1 MPWVHNFKIL
11 KKVNN
16 FGVYIFKIK
25 LLMKNLLLLFLCS
38 FVFMACQST
47 KDAQTTD
54 TAATIKVDSV
64 TYKLETPPK
73 ISKEGD
79 TTISSISV
87 NYPKLSGGDEA
98 VMTKINAQIEQMV
111 KDQMFSM
118 DDTVQTTKTGSVET
132 LAKGFLKEFEDITKE
147 NEDMPSMGWEY
158 DGSGDTL
165 LISPKV
171 ISIYYQVYSFTG
183 GAHGNSNISYL
194 NFNAQTG
201 DLLELTDIVS
211 DTTALKKIAELKFEK
226 TQKEFAKD
234 NDFEY
239 DRASYFWGNPFFL
252 PANIAVTKT
261 GLLFM
266 YNPYEAA
273 AYALGPISF
282 DLTWEELGTIAK
294 KEIR

>member
-1 MPWVHNFKIL
+1 
-11 KKVNN
+11 
-16 FGVYIFKIK
+16 
-25 LLMKNLLLLFLCS
+25 MKTVILLFLCS
-38 FVFMACQST
+38 VAFMACQSN
-47 KDAQTTD
+47 KESQSSE
-54 TAATIKVDSV
+54 TATTIKVDSIM
-64 TYKLETPPK
+64 YRLETPPR

-79 TTISSISV
+79 TTITNVSV
-87 NYPKLSGGDEA
+87 KYPKLSGGDEE

-111 KDQMFSM
+111 KDQMFSL
-118 DDTVQTTKTGSVET
+118 DDTAATTKTGSIEA
-132 LAKGFLKEFEDITKE
+132 LAKGFIKEYETLTAEDA
-147 NEDMPSMGWEY
+147 DAPSMGWSFE
-158 DGSGDTL
+158 GSGDTL

-183 GAHGNSNISYL
+183 GAHGNSNINYL

-201 DLLELTDIVS
+201 DLLELNDIVS

-226 TQKEFAKD
+226 TQKQFAKD

-239 DRASYFWGNPFFL
+239 DRTSYFWEKPFYL

-282 DLTWEELGTIAK
+282 DLTWQELGAIAK

>member
-1 MPWVHNFKIL
+1 M
-11 KKVNN
+11 KK
-16 FGVYIFKIK
+16 
-25 LLMKNLLLLFLCS
+25 LLLLFASVVALA
-38 FVFMACQST
+38 ACQS
-47 KDAQTTD
+47 KNETTTTE
-54 TAATIKVDSV
+54 TASTEIKVDSV
-64 TYKLETPPK
+64 TYSLKTPPK
-73 ISKEGD
+73 ITKDGD
-79 TTISSISV
+79 TVITSFSV
-87 NYPKLSGGDEA
+87 KYPKLVGGDEA
-98 VMTKINAQIEQMV
+98 VTSKINAQIEQMV
-111 KDQMFSM
+111 KDQTFSI
-118 DDTVQTTKTGSVET
+118 DDTTQTTKTASIES
-132 LAKGFLKEFEDITKE
+132 LAKGFVKEFEDLAAE
-147 NEDMPSMGWEY
+147 NEDMPLMGWDY

-183 GAHGNSNISYL
+183 GAHGNSNITYL

-201 DLLELTDIVS
+201 DLLKLTDMVS

-239 DRASYFWGNPFFL
+239 DRTSYFWEKPFYL

-282 DLTWEELGTIAK
+282 DLTWQELGAIAK

>member
-1 MPWVHNFKIL
+1 
-11 KKVNN
+11 
-16 FGVYIFKIK
+16 
-25 LLMKNLLLLFLCS
+25 MKNLLLLFVTAIAFTS
-38 FVFMACQST
+38 CQS
-47 KDAQTTD
+47 KNESQTTE
-54 TAATIKVDSV
+54 TAAIIKVDSV
-64 TYKLETPPK
+64 TYSLESKPQ

-79 TTISSISV
+79 TTISNIAI

-111 KDQMFSM
+111 KNQMFSM
-118 DDTVQTTKTGSVET
+118 EDTVATTKSGSVES
-132 LAKGFLKEFEDITKE
+132 LAKGFLKEFEDFTKE
-147 NEDMPSMGWEY
+147 NADMPTLGWEY

-226 TQKEFAKD
+226 TQKVFAKD
-234 NDFEY
+234 NDFEF
-239 DRASYFWGNPFFL
+239 DKADYFWGNPFFL
-252 PANIAVTKT
+252 PAYIAVTKD

-273 AYALGPISF
+273 AYAMGPISF
-282 DLTWEELGTIAK
+282 DLTWQELGTILK

>member
-1 MPWVHNFKIL
+1 M
-11 KKVNN
+11 KKL
-16 FGVYIFKIK
+16 F
-25 LLMKNLLLLFLCS
+25 LLFISVIALA
-38 FVFMACQST
+38 ACQS
-47 KDAQTTD
+47 KNENTTTN
-54 TAATIKVDSV
+54 TASAEIKVDSV

-73 ISKEGD
+73 ITKDGD
-79 TTISSISV
+79 TVITSFSV
-87 NYPKLSGGDEA
+87 KYPKLIGGDET
-98 VMTKINAQIEQMV
+98 VISKINAQIEQMV
-111 KDQMFSM
+111 KDQTFSIE
-118 DDTVQTTKTGSVET
+118 DTVQTTKSGSIEN
-132 LAKGFLKEFEDITKE
+132 LAKGFVKEFEDLAAE
-147 NEDMPSMGWEY
+147 NDDMPLMGWDYE
-158 DGSGDTL
+158 GSGDTL
-165 LISPKV
+165 LISTKV

-183 GAHGNSNISYL
+183 GAHGNSNITYL

-201 DLLELTDIVS
+201 DLLKLTDMVS

-239 DRASYFWGNPFFL
+239 DRASYFWEKPFYL

-273 AYALGPISF
+273 AYAYGPISF
-282 DLTWEELGTIAK
+282 DLTWQELGTIAK

>member
-1 MPWVHNFKIL
+1 
-11 KKVNN
+11 
-16 FGVYIFKIK
+16 
-25 LLMKNLLLLFLCS
+25 MKNLFFLFLCS
-38 FVFMACQST
+38 TAFMACQSNKET
-47 KDAQTTD
+47 QTAENG
-54 TAATIKVDSV
+54 AAIKVDSV
-64 TYKLETPPK
+64 TFSLKTPPK
-73 ISKEGD
+73 ISKDGD
-79 TTISSISV
+79 TTITSV
-87 NYPKLSGGDEA
+87 SVKYPKLSGGDEA
-98 VMTKINAQIEQMV
+98 VMAKINTQIEQLV
-111 KDQMFSM
+111 KNQMFSM
-118 DDTVQTTKTGSVET
+118 DDTVATTKTGSIEELSKGFIKEYET
-132 LAKGFLKEFEDITKE
+132 LAAEDA
-147 NEDMPSMGWEY
+147 DAPSMGWEY

-201 DLLELTDIVS
+201 DLLKLTDIVS

-239 DRASYFWGNPFFL
+239 DRASYFWEKPFYL

-282 DLTWEELGTIAK
+282 DLTWQELGAIAK

>member
-1 MPWVHNFKIL
+1 M
-11 KKVNN
+11 KK
-16 FGVYIFKIK
+16 
-25 LLMKNLLLLFLCS
+25 LLLLFASVMALA
-38 FVFMACQST
+38 ACQS
-47 KDAQTTD
+47 KNETT
-54 TAATIKVDSV
+54 TTGTTSAEIKVDSS
-64 TYKLETPPK
+64 TYYTKTTS
-73 ISKEGD
+73 INKEGD
-79 TTISSISV
+79 SV
-87 NYPKLSGGDEA
+87 HTSFSVKFPQLTGGNEDA
-98 VMTKINAQIEQMV
+98 INKINAQIEQMV
-111 KDQMFSM
+111 KDQTFSM
-118 DDTVQTTKTGSVET
+118 DDTTQTTKSSSIES
-132 LAKGFLKEFEDITKE
+132 LAKGFLKEFESMAAE
-147 NEDMPSMGWEY
+147 NNDVPIMGWDYE
-158 DGSGDTL
+158 GSGDTL

-183 GAHGNSNISYL
+183 GAHGNSNITYL

-201 DLLELTDIVS
+201 DLLKLTDMVS

-239 DRASYFWGNPFFL
+239 DRTSYFWEKPFYL
-252 PANIAVTKT
+252 PANIAITKT

-282 DLTWEELGTIAK
+282 DLTWQELGAIAK

>member
-1 MPWVHNFKIL
+1 MKI
-11 KKVNN
+11 
-16 FGVYIFKIK
+16 
-25 LLMKNLLLLFLCS
+25 LLLLFVTAITFTS
-38 FVFMACQST
+38 CQS
-47 KDAQTTD
+47 KNEAQTSETS
-54 TAATIKVDSV
+54 AIIRVDSV
-64 TYKLETPPK
+64 TFSLETPPQ

-79 TTISSISV
+79 TTISNIAI
-87 NYPKLSGGDEA
+87 NYPKLSGGDEV

-111 KDQMFSM
+111 KNQMFSM
-118 DDTVQTTKTGSVET
+118 EDTVATTKSGSVES
-132 LAKGFLKEFEDITKE
+132 LAKGFLKEFEDFTKE
-147 NEDMPSMGWEY
+147 NADMPTLGWEY

-226 TQKEFAKD
+226 TQKVFAKD
-234 NDFEY
+234 NDFEFNKA
-239 DRASYFWGNPFFL
+239 DYFWGNPFFL

-273 AYALGPISF
+273 AYAIGPISF
-282 DLTWEELGTIAK
+282 DLTWQELGAIVK

>member
-1 MPWVHNFKIL
+1 
-11 KKVNN
+11 
-16 FGVYIFKIK
+16 
-25 LLMKNLLLLFLCS
+25 
-38 FVFMACQST
+38 MACQSS
-47 KDAQTTD
+47 KDAQTSD
-54 TAATIKVDSV
+54 TAASIKVDSI
-64 TYKLETPPK
+64 TYKIETPPK

-79 TTISSISV
+79 TTISKISI

-98 VMTKINAQIEQMV
+98 VMAKINAQIEQMV
-111 KDQMFSM
+111 KNQMFSM
-118 DDTVQTTKTGSVET
+118 EDTAQTTKTGSVEM
-132 LAKGFLKEFEDITKE
+132 LAKAFLQEYEDFTKE
-147 NEDMPSMGWEY
+147 NEDMPSMGWDF

-171 ISIYYQVYSFTG
+171 ISIYYHVYSFTG

-201 DLLELTDIVS
+201 DLLTLTDIVS

-226 TQKEFAKD
+226 TQKIFAKD

-239 DRASYFWGNPFFL
+239 DRASYFWEKPFYL

-282 DLTWEELGTIAK
+282 DLTWEELGAITK

>member
-1 MPWVHNFKIL
+1 M
-11 KKVNN
+11 
-16 FGVYIFKIK
+16 K
-25 LLMKNLLLLFLCS
+25 LRLSMKNLFLLFASVIALA
-38 FVFMACQST
+38 ACQS
-47 KDAQTTD
+47 KNESTTTE
-54 TAATIKVDSV
+54 TASAEVKVDSSNYYAK
-64 TYKLETPPK
+64 TTS
-73 ISKEGD
+73 INKEGD
-79 TTISSISV
+79 SV
-87 NYPKLSGGDEA
+87 HTSFRVKYPQLSGGEEA
-98 VMTKINAQIEQMV
+98 IMTKINAQIEQMV
-111 KDQMFSM
+111 KDQTFSM
-118 DDTVQTTKTGSVET
+118 DDTVQTSKTGSVEA
-132 LAKGFLKEFEDITKE
+132 LAKGFLKEFEDFTKE

-183 GAHGNSNISYL
+183 GAHGNSNITYL

-201 DLLELTDIVS
+201 DLLKLTDIVS

-226 TQKEFAKD
+226 TQKQFAKD

-239 DRASYFWGNPFFL
+239 DRTSYFWEKPFYL

-282 DLTWEELGTIAK
+282 DLTWEELGAIAK

>member
-1 MPWVHNFKIL
+1 
-11 KKVNN
+11 
-16 FGVYIFKIK
+16 
-25 LLMKNLLLLFLCS
+25 MKQLLLLFTSVIALA
-38 FVFMACQST
+38 ACQS
-47 KDAQTTD
+47 KNETT
-54 TAATIKVDSV
+54 TAATTSAEIKVDSV
-64 TYKLETPPK
+64 TYSFKTTPK
-73 ISKEGD
+73 ITKDGD
-79 TTISSISV
+79 TIITSFSV
-87 NYPKLSGGDEA
+87 KYPKLVGGNEA
-98 VMTKINAQIEQMV
+98 VISKINAQIEQMV
-111 KDQMFSM
+111 KDQTFSM
-118 DDTVQTTKTGSVET
+118 EDTLQTTKSGSIEN
-132 LAKGFLKEFEDITKE
+132 LAKSFVKEFEDLAAE
-147 NEDMPSMGWEY
+147 NDDIPIMGWDY

-183 GAHGNSNISYL
+183 GAHGNSTITYL

-201 DLLELTDIVS
+201 DLLKLTDMLS

-234 NDFEY
+234 NGFEY
-239 DRASYFWGNPFFL
+239 DRASYFWEKPFYL
-252 PANIAVTKT
+252 PANIAITKT

-282 DLTWEELGTIAK
+282 DLTWQELGTIAK

>member
-1 MPWVHNFKIL
+1 M
-11 KKVNN
+11 KK
-16 FGVYIFKIK
+16 
-25 LLMKNLLLLFLCS
+25 LLLLFLCS
-38 FVFMACQST
+38 SVFMACQSNKET
-47 KDAQTTD
+47 Q
-54 TAATIKVDSV
+54 TAAIIKVDSV
-64 TYKLETPPK
+64 TYKLATQPQ

-79 TTISSISV
+79 TTISKISI

-98 VMTKINAQIEQMV
+98 VMTKINAQIEQLV
-111 KDQMFSM
+111 KNQMFSM
-118 DDTVQTTKTGSVET
+118 EDTVATTKSGSVES
-132 LAKGFLKEFEDITKE
+132 LAQGFLKEYEDFTKE
-147 NEDMPSMGWEY
+147 NEDMPSMGWEF

-201 DLLELTDIVS
+201 DLLKLTDIVS

-226 TQKEFAKD
+226 TQKIFAKD
-234 NDFEY
+234 NDFEFNKS
-239 DRASYFWGNPFFL
+239 DYFWGNPFFL

-282 DLTWEELGTIAK
+282 DLTWEELGAIAK